1 MEYFNIKRPI
11 FIVPSEKCN
20 AEFQKIDE
28 FIIFLEK
35 SSVGKIIKHV
45 KLNNKNCKGRKGYD
59 PYNVFATIIF
69 NESLRDIESK
79 CILYKKIFSFTR

>member
-11 FIVPSEKCN
+11 FIVPTEKCN

-35 SSVGKIIKHV
+35 SGVGKIIEHV
-45 KLNNKNCKGRKGYD
+45 KLLMS
-59 PYNVFATIIF
+59 I
-69 NESLRDIESK
+69 
-79 CILYKKIFSFTR
+79 